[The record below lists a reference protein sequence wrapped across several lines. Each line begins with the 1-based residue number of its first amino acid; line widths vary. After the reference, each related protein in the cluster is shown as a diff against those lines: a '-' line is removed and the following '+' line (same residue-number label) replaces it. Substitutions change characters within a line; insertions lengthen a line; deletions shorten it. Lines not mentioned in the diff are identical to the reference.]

1 MSYTQVETLSPA
13 EIADQLIK
21 QVEQAAKGNPGLEI
35 WIEAMKG
42 LEPDQMI
49 SLLVEKGL
57 LLVQDREP
65 NLVDECFSLD
75 DEASV
80 LAKINNLDPALINT
94 KSAFDVTLLHEAACR
109 GYLQATKRLLELG
122 ADPSAVNTLG
132 ETAAQRCRLLGF
144 TEIADLLS

>member
-1 MSYTQVETLSPA
+1 MSYTQVETLSPV

-21 QVEQAAKGNPGLEI
+21 QVEQAAKANPGLEI

-65 NLVDECFSLD
+65 NLVDDCFAPD
-75 DEASV
+75 DESSV

-109 GYLQATKRLLELG
+109 GYATATKRLLELG
-122 ADPSAVNTLG
+122 ADRSAVNTLG
-132 ETAAQRCRLLGF
+132 ETAAQRCRLLGHV
-144 TEIADLLS
+144 EIADLMS